1 MTSINSNADS
11 RGGSVPP
18 WLWFWLILY
27 FLSIPGQIRFYKPI
41 IEDLFSLNDLFGVVN
56 VPGLLPSF
64 VLLIGVLLIFFP
76 TLRASYLERR
86 FQLVEPDQNSSALIE
101 MKAFLQQHVPG
112 IHIKTNM
119 LRTDQLAF
127 VYPLGYRN
135 TGIALFGGLF
145 RLWHSD
151 RKTAEAVLLHE
162 AAHCRHG
169 DVLIVGAGSF
179 FEALVKKFIILYL
192 LLCFPPLLWSIAS
205 ESISVFQSGIP
216 FAHKLQQF
224 FIIILPGSFL
234 QLLGLLGLLTSIF
247 VLPIIAVWSA
257 EFNADR
263 FVINQQ
269 KSSTNLLSA
278 LDKIS
283 PTFSIFSWIIF
294 RLTHPPIKMRQW
306 AAKTRLS
313 GFLLI
318 LLLFP
323 AAYFANLIAL
333 IIRALSG
340 YLLIYNLD
348 ITFSKLANN
357 IAIYFAAIAPKW
369 CAMAVLFL
377 LWPFLSVYWEQYFGG
392 SREAQNLEIYTVYI
406 VSALIVGLPA
416 LLWL

>member
-1 MTSINSNADS
+1 M
-11 RGGSVPP
+11 PP

-27 FLSIPGQIRFYKPI
+27 FLSIPGQIRFYTPI
-41 IEDLFSLNDLFGVVN
+41 VEDLFSLNDLFGLVN

-64 VLLIGVLLIFFP
+64 VLFIGVLLIFFP

-86 FQLVEPDQNSSALIE
+86 FQLVEPDQSSPTLIE
-101 MKAFLQQHVPG
+101 MKAFLEQHVPG

-145 RLWHSD
+145 KLWHSD

-179 FEALVKKFIILYL
+179 FEALVKKFIVLYL
-192 LLCFPPLLWSIAS
+192 LFCFLPLLWSFVS
-205 ESISVFQSGIP
+205 GSIDVFQSSIP

-224 FIIILPGSFL
+224 FTIILPGIFL

-247 VLPIIAVWSA
+247 VLPIIAIWSA

-263 FVINQQ
+263 FVINHQ
-269 KSSTNLLSA
+269 KSSMNLLSA

-283 PTFSIFSWIIF
+283 PPCSIFSWIIF
-294 RLTHPPIKMRQW
+294 RLTHPPVKMRQW
-306 AAKTRLS
+306 ATEPRLIR
-313 GFLLI
+313 FLLI

-323 AAYFANLIAL
+323 AAYFANLLAL

-357 IAIYFAAIAPKW
+357 IATYFAAIAPKW

-392 SREAQNLEIYTVYI
+392 SRGAQNFEIYTVYI
-406 VSALIVGLPA
+406 VSALVVGLPA